1 MEILCQTEAVA
12 IKSQTLTG
20 SRNVPRKLART
31 LPKKL
36 QEVQEVHQIEPL
48 SKGGKGFRPWKT

>member
-1 MEILCQTEAVA
+1 MEILCQTDAVA

-36 QEVQEVHQIEPL
+36 QEVHQIEPL
-48 SKGGKGFRPWKT
+48 SKGGK